1 MSVKYAISKINSVSR
16 RLLFDSV
23 DTILASKQMHIT
35 IADLTKKMLLNFK
48 IVRLDEHLHM

>member
-1 MSVKYAISKINSVSR
+1 M
-16 RLLFDSV
+16 FDSV